1 MILSNAVIWTNDGS
15 LVEKGWIRI
24 EGGVISEVGKGIPFS
39 SDLDLAGKLVLPGL
53 VNIHSHLYSSL
64 VRGMPISVSPQSF
77 LGILKEI
84 WWKLDLHLDE
94 ESVYYSALVGGIES
108 LKSGI
113 TAIVDHHASYGCVRG
128 SLLLLK
134 RALVDELGMRADLCY
149 EVSDRCGR
157 EKAEEAIEENLSF
170 IELSLK
176 EGNGYFKAHLGLH
189 ASFTLSDE
197 TLQACVGSAPESVGF
212 HIHLA
217 EGPEDQRDS
226 IEKYDLKVVE
236 RLDRWGI
243 LRKNTIV
250 VHGIDLS
257 AGEKDILSSRD
268 VFFAHCPQSN
278 MNNGVGTADL
288 SSMFDRG
295 IKVCLGNDGYGFNI
309 LNDLRVAFLLQKHEK
324 RDFNAVSLEE
334 ICNTFLKNN
343 YEALESFWGG
353 ELKFGKIAPGYAA
366 DLIVLDYNPPTPLN
380 ADNFLGHLLF
390 GIADS
395 LKVDK
400 VIVGGKVLL
409 DSGKVLNVDEER
421 VFSEAEKVAKR
432 LWERV
437 IENA

>member
-1 MILSNAVIWTNDGS
+1 MILSNAVIWTNDGK
-15 LVEKGWIRI
+15 LIEKGWIKI
-24 EGGVISEVGKGIPFS
+24 DNGLITDVGEGTPS
-39 SDLDLAGKLVLPGL
+39 SADLDLRGKLVLPGF
-53 VNIHSHLYSSL
+53 VNLHSHLYSGL
-64 VRGMPISVSPQSF
+64 VRGMPLDVSPYSF
-77 LGILKEI
+77 LEILEDI
-84 WWKLDLHLDE
+84 WWKLDLCLDE

-108 LKSGI
+108 IKSGV

-157 EKAEEAIEENLSF
+157 EKAEEAVEENLSF

-176 EGNGYFKAHLGLH
+176 EGKGYFKAHFGLH

-197 TLQACVGSAPESVGF
+197 TLQACVRSAPESIGF

-226 IEKYDLKVVE
+226 IEKYDLRAVE

-243 LRKNTIV
+243 LRRNTIV

-257 AGEKDILSSRD
+257 ADEKDILASRG
-268 VFFAHCPQSN
+268 VFFVHCPQSN

-288 SSMFDRG
+288 SSMFNRG

-324 RDFNAVSLEE
+324 RDFNAVSLKEVSD
-334 ICNTFLKNN
+334 TLLRNN
-343 YEALESFWGG
+343 YKALESFWEG

-366 DLIVLDYNPPTPLN
+366 DMIVIEYEPPTPFS
-380 ADNFLGHLLF
+380 AENFLGHLIF
-390 GIADS
+390 GIADNI
-395 LKVDK
+395 KVDK
-400 VIVGGKVLL
+400 VMVGGKFLL
-409 DSGKVLNVDEER
+409 DNGKVLNVDEEK
-421 VFSEAEKVAKR
+421 VFSEARKVAER
-432 LWERV
+432 LWKKV
-437 IENA
+437 IEDA